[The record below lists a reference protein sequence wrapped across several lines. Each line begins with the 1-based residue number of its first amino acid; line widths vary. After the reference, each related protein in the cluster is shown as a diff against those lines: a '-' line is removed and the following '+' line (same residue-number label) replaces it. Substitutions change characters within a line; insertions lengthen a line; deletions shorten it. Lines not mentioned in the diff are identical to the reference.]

1 MIICRLD
8 WEWNSPGISWKLFTR
23 AKNANAHPGL
33 VDISEDSDPERANHN
48 SKRKAARSKAKEVK
62 ASKETKVVELEQL
75 IAKLQG
81 EIAKRDAQEVVS
93 TRSISEMQLTA
104 RASPIEE
111 IEEPPVPPSSP
122 IEEIFED
129 VDVEMSDHDGG
140 ADDEKAGSE
149 GPQSSSEMVVA
160 DFEMEAEKTLENVE
174 VPAAAMV
181 PGGPLRRSN
190 AVFFGRNSQG
200 DVVVLDRSP
209 IESRVAL
216 NLLAMNPDQSRK
228 RKAVVHEEDPPAEPP
243 SSGKA
248 LHKLEQAAKPAV
260 KKAKTNMA
268 KGLVMNWRDKVA
280 VTGDVPLPNISN
292 TTLHNP
298 WDGDSTGEEI
308 DALQQS
314 WSTWFPKH
322 KELVTPSMAIYK
334 VAAQR
339 LYEWRSNVGKR
350 GIAAVQWLWK
360 DRKLDTEEERSD
372 YVSTHLKPRYY
383 CMYWDNTNGKGAFQ
397 AEVLMRTFAVYLG
410 KCDHTTGSLINF
422 GLPVGGLAMCAAAVE
437 RGLLLYQT
445 GRLMTE
451 QEQDADV
458 QSALDEGEG
467 DLAES
472 LRDFYSRLRT
482 FSEGGWSTA
491 THNYVKV
498 ILKLDEKQWGRIIR
512 AGMKHVKQSKTL
524 MKLQE
529 DEAEDDRALMIVDND
544 DDDGYSGDSE

>member
-1 MIICRLD
+1 MAKTAQKKKQTVAPPPRV
-8 WEWNSPGISWKLFTR
+8 STR

-33 VDISEDSDPERANHN
+33 VDISEDSDPERANRN

-93 TRSISEMQLTA
+93 TRSISEMQLAA

-160 DFEMEAEKTLENVE
+160 DFEMEAEKTLEDVE

-200 DVVVLDRSP
+200 NVVVLDRSP

-248 LHKLEQAAKPAV
+248 LRKLEQAAKPAV

-280 VTGDVPLPNISN
+280 GKGSSSSSPCLHSSSSSSSLASNASRASTPSAIVISSN
-292 TTLHNP
+292 ASTVSPKSSIGATSTLKSIAASQDTTL
-298 WDGDSTGEEI
+298 
-308 DALQQS
+308 
-314 WSTWFPKH
+314 
-322 KELVTPSMAIYK
+322 
-334 VAAQR
+334 AAQR

-383 CMYWDNTNGKGAFQ
+383 CMYRDDT
-397 AEVLMRTFAVYLG
+397 VHLG
-410 KCDHTTGSLINF
+410 FL
-422 GLPVGGLAMCAAAVE
+422 LLGGLC
-437 RGLLLYQT
+437 Y
-445 GRLMTE
+445 
-451 QEQDADV
+451 
-458 QSALDEGEG
+458 
-467 DLAES
+467 
-472 LRDFYSRLRT
+472 
-482 FSEGGWSTA
+482 
-491 THNYVKV
+491 
-498 ILKLDEKQWGRIIR
+498 
-512 AGMKHVKQSKTL
+512 
-524 MKLQE
+524 
-529 DEAEDDRALMIVDND
+529 
-544 DDDGYSGDSE
+544 